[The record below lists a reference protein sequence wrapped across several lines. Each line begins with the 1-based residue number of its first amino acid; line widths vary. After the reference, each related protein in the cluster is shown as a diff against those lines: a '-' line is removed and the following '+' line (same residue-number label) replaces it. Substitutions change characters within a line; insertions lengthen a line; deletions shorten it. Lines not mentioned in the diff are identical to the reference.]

1 MKALHRH
8 HLVHI
13 LFAAALLTA
22 CATTPQNPAQAV
34 YAAHGTYTVA
44 LTAAV
49 KYKQLPACT
58 LPAAPPLC
66 AKPEVVAQLQRA
78 DDAAY
83 TALSTAQ
90 KLVRSTTEGAGTI
103 QGAIFNATQA
113 VNAFAAVAKA
123 LGVN

>member
-1 MKALHRH
+1 MKRLIAGA
-8 HLVHI
+8 I
-13 LFAAALLTA
+13 LAIAMLAG
-22 CATTPQNPAQAV
+22 CASTPQNPAQAV

-58 LPAAPPLC
+58 QPAAPLLC
-66 AKPEVVAQLQRA
+66 AKPEVVRQLQQA
-78 DDAAY
+78 DDVAY

-90 KLVRSTTEGAGTI
+90 RIVRNTNEGASTI
-103 QGAIFNATQA
+103 QTAVFNATQA
-113 VNAFAAVAKA
+113 VNAFATIAKT

>member
-1 MKALHRH
+1 M
-8 HLVHI
+8 
-13 LFAAALLTA
+13 
-22 CATTPQNPAQAV
+22 

-58 LPAAPPLC
+58 APAAPPLC

-78 DDAAY
+78 DDVAY
-83 TALSTAQ
+83 SALSAAQ
-90 KLVRSTTEGAGTI
+90 KIVRSSSEGASTI
-103 QGAIFNATQA
+103 QTAIFNANQA
-113 VNAFAAVAKA
+113 VNAFASIAKT